1 MMPTFETF
9 ERTVRL
15 GVDTEEAY
23 AWHARPG
30 AFDRLKPPWQ
40 RLEVIEPLPEMANG
54 ARTVFRIRQGPV
66 GIRWVADHEEVEPG
80 RGFTDVQTRGPFS
93 YWRHRHGFEPI
104 DETSCLLRDSIRYR
118 LPLGPLG
125 KLAGGAML
133 RRDLDRMFHF
143 RHALTVGDLET
154 HRRYSRP
161 LERPLRVAITGA
173 GGLIGSALAAFL
185 TTGGHQVIRL
195 VRHRARGPGEAE
207 WDPATGL
214 RDLEPLEGLDSLV
227 HLAGENIAGRRWTKR
242 RKKRLWSSRVES
254 TEQLVESLRKL
265 ERPPRVF
272 LAASGLGIYGE
283 SGDRPVDESQP
294 PGSGFLAELAAA
306 WEQAASAT
314 REICERSVS
323 LRIGI
328 VLSAAGGA
336 LAQMLPAFQVGLGGP
351 LGSGHTYW
359 SWISSDDTLG
369 AMLHALT
376 TESVRGAVNLCAPE
390 PVPQAE
396 LASCLGRVLRRPTR
410 LRVPAPVLQA
420 ALGDFAAEALFRS
433 IRGVPRKLLDS
444 GFEFRHPGLE
454 GALRDGLGIAAP

>member
-15 GVDTEEAY
+15 GVSAEQAY

-30 AFDRLKPPWQ
+30 AIDRLKPPWQ

-66 GIRWVADHEEVEPG
+66 AIRWVADHEEVEPG
-80 RGFTDVQTRGPFS
+80 RGFTDVQTRGPFAF
-93 YWRHRHGFEPI
+93 WRHRHGFEPI
-104 DETSCLLRDSIRYR
+104 DDTSCLLRDSIRYR

-125 KLAGGAML
+125 KLFGGALL

-143 RHALTVGDLET
+143 RHALTVGDLEI
-154 HRRYSRP
+154 HRRTSQT

-185 TTGGHQVIRL
+185 TTGGHSVIRL
-195 VRHRARGPGEAE
+195 VRRRARGPGEAE

-214 RDLEPLEGLDSLV
+214 RDLEPLEGLDGLV
-227 HLAGENIAGRRWTKR
+227 HLAGENIAGGRWTKS
-242 RKKRLWSSRVES
+242 RKKRLWTSRVET
-254 TEQLVESLRKL
+254 TERLVESLRKL
-265 ERPPRVF
+265 DRPPRVF

-283 SGDRPVDESQP
+283 SGDRRLAESQP

-306 WEQAASAT
+306 WEQAASAAQ
-314 REICERSVS
+314 EICERSVS

-336 LAQMLPAFQVGLGGP
+336 LAQMLPAFQAGLGGP
-351 LGSGHTYW
+351 LGNGRAYW
-359 SWISSDDTLG
+359 SWISLDDTLG
-369 AMLHALT
+369 AILHSLAT
-376 TESVRGAVNLCAPE
+376 DSVRGAVNLCAPE
-390 PVPQAE
+390 PVPQSE
-396 LASCLGRVLRRPTR
+396 LATCLGRILRRPT
-410 LRVPAPVLQA
+410 LVRVPAPVLRA
-420 ALGDFAAEALFRS
+420 AFGDFATEALFRS
-433 IRGVPRKLLDS
+433 IRGVPQKLFDT
-444 GFEFRHPGLE
+444 GFEFRHPKLE